1 MKIRSTWG
9 AVGLVLVMGLLAVW
23 FYRPAQA
30 TQTVCVT
37 RMPEPGGFLVEG
49 IVGRPQ
55 TLNPLLDQNNVV
67 DRELTNLLFDG
78 LTQVDSRGRIVPAL
92 AENWQVSGD
101 AKTITFTLRA
111 NLT

>member
-1 MKIRSTWG
+1 MYLYAFSVNLCVPFFIVLMKIRSTWG

-67 DRELTNLLFDG
+67 DR
-78 LTQVDSRGRIVPAL
+78 
-92 AENWQVSGD
+92 
-101 AKTITFTLRA
+101 
-111 NLT
+111 